1 MKPFLLRQMKSDD
14 FDGVARLSRTIYPDA
29 VAWDGN
35 QLSSHLELF
44 PEGQFIVEDTSSG
57 LVVGYAASLI
67 VAWSDYDMTANWRD
81 FTDNGLFTNHD
92 PEGRTLYA
100 ADVMVDPTVQGKGIG
115 KLIYEGREALMRDRG
130 LLRIRAGARLQGFHR
145 FHPDMSVEDYVRR
158 VVDGRL
164 SDATLSF
171 QLKRGFKVLGV
182 VRAYMRHDPMSLG
195 YAAVIEF
202 INNAVATPEE
212 FERQRQSPYYR

>member
-44 PEGQFIVEDTSSG
+44 PEGQFIVEDTASG

-67 VAWSDYDMTANWRD
+67 VAWSYYDMTANWRD

-92 PEGRTLYA
+92 QEGHR
-100 ADVMVDPTVQGKGIG
+100 D
-115 KLIYEGREALMRDRG
+115 LIPSSAFGR
-130 LLRIRAGARLQGFHR
+130 R
-145 FHPDMSVEDYVRR
+145 FSIVENKCPR
-158 VVDGRL
+158 VSG
-164 SDATLSF
+164 
-171 QLKRGFKVLGV
+171 
-182 VRAYMRHDPMSLG
+182 
-195 YAAVIEF
+195 
-202 INNAVATPEE
+202 
-212 FERQRQSPYYR
+212 